1 MKRVLLIAF
10 SVMLLG
16 LLGGL
21 IWVYVPSSEDIAPK
35 VIVAAKEPRNR
46 HEADLPRVVPAD
58 KFDPRFILLRT
69 LDRARLPI
77 ADRFVSPLGSH
88 EGAFSYD
95 AQGFSVNNTE
105 RGGHHAGQDLNGIG
119 GENTDV
125 GDAVFAGARGTVLYS
140 GAPSPDWGKV
150 VVLGHRLPDGRIV
163 QTLYAHLSETHVFP
177 GLIVAAGAPL
187 GKVGTADGR
196 YLAHLHYEAIDS
208 TACEAGLPGYYKERT
223 NRFSPESLGQRMG
236 GKGSPVR
243 ADDIFSTLENLELQ
257 RNRSSIQFAIET
269 PGKPEPANK

>member
-16 LLGGL
+16 LLGGM

-46 HEADLPRVVPAD
+46 HEADLPRVVSAD

-69 LDRARLPI
+69 LDRSRLPI

-95 AQGFSVNNTE
+95 AQCFSVNNAD
-105 RGGHHAGQDLNGIG
+105 RGGLHAGQDLNGIG
-119 GENTDV
+119 GENTDA
-125 GDAVFAGARGTVLYS
+125 GDTVFAGARGAVLYS
-140 GAPSPDWGKV
+140 GIPSPDWGRV
-150 VVLGHRLPDGRIV
+150 VVLGHRLPDGRII
-163 QTLYAHLSETHVFP
+163 QTLYAHLSETHVFA

-187 GKVGTADGR
+187 GKVGSANGR

-208 TACEAGLPGYYKERT
+208 AACEAGLPGYYKQRT
-223 NRFSPESLGQRMG
+223 NRFFPESLKRRVGE
-236 GKGSPVR
+236 KESPVI